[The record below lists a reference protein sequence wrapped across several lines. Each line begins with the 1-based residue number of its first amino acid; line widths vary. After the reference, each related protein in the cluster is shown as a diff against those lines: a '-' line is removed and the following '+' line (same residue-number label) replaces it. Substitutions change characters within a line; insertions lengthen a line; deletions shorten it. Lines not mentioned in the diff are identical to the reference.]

1 MKNILGKAILLASAL
16 LFSITERDG
25 YLMQGGAGKQDIQ
38 LFGQE
43 RAVGGDADTKVQ
55 LGAGIQNFPQL
66 RVEQRLAHNV
76 EVDILRDSTQLF
88 GRHRKVVGT
97 HGHQRPV
104 VAGAEVAVEVAEVGD
119 LHIGALDVHGR
130 APLSLSCRAGVP
142 ARTVLWQHCITS
154 RGV

>member
-1 MKNILGKAILLASAL
+1 MV
-16 LFSITERDG
+16 
-25 YLMQGGAGKQDIQ
+25 MQTRKSSWAQVSKI
-38 LFGQE
+38 
-43 RAVGGDADTKVQ
+43 
-55 LGAGIQNFPQL
+55 FPSSGWSSGS
-66 RVEQRLAHNV
+66 HNV